1 MCLALK
7 AFHGKRLL
15 VKQDNVFM
23 VNQRK
28 NIMHLIASNFY
39 GGPEKQIVE
48 HLKILDSKKYLG
60 VFASFQ
66 EGASNEVLD
75 RAAMDGL
82 KTCAIPMAG
91 VLDFKAQRMLAEIIR
106 ENEID
111 LLCTH
116 GYKSCV
122 MGWRA
127 ARTNN
132 IPIIA
137 FSRGYTSENFK
148 VKIYEWLEQRI
159 LRMADGIVA
168 VSHGQE
174 KKIINLGIVGKRN
187 WVVHNAVNVDT
198 NPSDVSENE
207 KNEVFSEF
215 GVPSNAMLVV
225 TAGRLSPE
233 KGHRYLV
240 DAIAKCR
247 SDNKEIYYV
256 FCGEGPCLEELK
268 EQCQRLGVLS
278 HCLFIGFRR
287 DLQKIFRAM
296 DLFVLP
302 SLTEGLPN
310 VVLESFAC
318 AKPVV
323 ATQVG
328 GVPELVK
335 DGVNG
340 LLVPAQCS
348 HSLAEAM
355 KRFLGDRKFRHNMGL
370 AGFETV
376 KKDFG
381 FVDQTRKLE
390 MIYSEILDS

>member
-1 MCLALK
+1 MEEDSTLIM
-7 AFHGKRLL
+7 
-15 VKQDNVFM
+15 DNVAM
-23 VNQRK
+23 GNQRK
-28 NIMHLIASNFY
+28 NVMHLIASNFF

-60 VFASFQ
+60 FFTSFQ
-66 EGASNEVLD
+66 EGVSNEVLD

-91 VLDFKAQRMLAEIIR
+91 VLDFKAQGRLNEIIR

-187 WVVHNAVNVDT
+187 WVVHNAVNVDI

-215 GVPSNAMLVV
+215 GVPFNAMLVV

-240 DAIAKCR
+240 DAIMKCR
-247 SDNKEIYYV
+247 SGNKEVFYM

-268 EQCQRLGVLS
+268 KQSQHLGVGDN
-278 HCLFIGFRR
+278 CLFVGFQR

-310 VVLESFAC
+310 VVLESFSC

-323 ATQVG
+323 VTQVG

-340 LLVPAQCS
+340 LLVPPQNS
-348 HSLAEAM
+348 DLLAEAM
-355 KRFLGDRKFRHNMGL
+355 NSFLGNKKMRDEKGL
-370 AGFETV
+370 AGLNTV

-381 FVDQTRKLE
+381 FVAQARKLE
-390 MIYSEILDS
+390 GIYSEIMEN